1 VVIRHLLVEIVVPG
15 LHRSVP
21 IVRQCL
27 KLALTGSGHRCV
39 DEACLVVSELVTN
52 AVLHTRSARPGG
64 VVVVELAEIS
74 DGLARIEV
82 MDEGAGTVPQLRESN
97 DVACHGRGLRLV
109 EQVSA
114 RWGVYPGLLGGSVV
128 WAEVFTAGAVV
139 AESLGTSVCTGEAG
153 S

>member
-1 VVIRHLLVEIVVPG
+1 MIKRLLVEIVVPG

-27 KLALTGSGHRCV
+27 KLTLTGTGHQGV
-39 DEACLVVSELVTN
+39 DEACLVVTELVTN
-52 AVLHTRSARPGG
+52 SILHTRSARPGG

-74 DGLARIEV
+74 DGLSRIEV
-82 MDEGAGTVPQLRESN
+82 MDEGAGTVPRPRES
-97 DVACHGRGLRLV
+97 DDDACHGRGLRLV

-114 RWGVYPGLLGGSVV
+114 RWGVYPGPLGGSVV
-128 WAEVFTAGAVV
+128 WAEVFTASAVA
-139 AESLGTSVCTGEAG
+139 AESLRAPFRTGEAG